1 MKGLFNLMVVQDR
14 SGGKFN
20 VVDIPIQ
27 VVAALSK
34 NAAAGIR

>member
-1 MKGLFNLMVVQDR
+1 MKGLFNRVVAQDR

-27 VVAALSK
+27 VAAPLSK
-34 NAAAGIR
+34 NATAGIR

>member
-1 MKGLFNLMVVQDR
+1 MKGLFNLMVVQNR

-27 VVAALSK
+27 AVAAK
-34 NAAAGIR
+34 G